1 MDDLDFYINYNLYF
15 FVCFVEYLFY
25 IMKMLSKK
33 GFKKKFDKRFWGF
46 INFIFVKE
54 NKMDVL
60 NNIMLMFCIVI
71 CI

>member
-33 GFKKKFDKRFWGF
+33 GFKKILIKDFGGLLILFLLKRIKW
-46 INFIFVKE
+46 
-54 NKMDVL
+54 MY
-60 NNIMLMFCIVI
+60 
-71 CI
+71 